1 MNKSGAHKKA
11 FEFTSGEEFEP
22 SELYV
27 TKEFNNNYLH
37 AVEDLNTRYTEHTTN
52 YSPVIHPGLLIN
64 YSNITRSPSFYL
76 PSGMAAI
83 HTHEEIHFLE
93 PGRLERRL
101 TITWKVVESYEKRG
115 RPYQVVNS
123 SITDEQQ
130 GKFIIRRTTTNVYVG
145 GPFRGIN

>member
-1 MNKSGAHKKA
+1 MSKLDADKKA
-11 FEFTSGEEFEP
+11 YEFISGEEFEP

-27 TKEFNNNYLH
+27 TKEFNNNYLQ
-37 AVEDLNTRYTEHTTN
+37 AVEDFNPRYTEGTAA
-52 YSPVIHPGLLIN
+52 YPPFIHPALLIN

-83 HTHEEIHFLE
+83 HTHEEIHYLE

-101 TITWKVVESYEKRG
+101 TITWKVLESFEKRG

-123 SITDEQQ
+123 SIIDEQS
-130 GKFIIRRTTTNVYVG
+130 KILITRTTTNVYVG
-145 GPFRGIN
+145 GPFRGIK